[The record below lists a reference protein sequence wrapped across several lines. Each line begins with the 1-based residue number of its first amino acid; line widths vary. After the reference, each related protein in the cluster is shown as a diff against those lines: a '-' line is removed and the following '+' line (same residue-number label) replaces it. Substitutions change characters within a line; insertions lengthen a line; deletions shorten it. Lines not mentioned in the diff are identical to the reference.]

1 MKSNMAAL
9 VETPQVLIHTPTD
22 PIVFKDPVRFG
33 KFVNQ
38 NKDDIS
44 FYQKELNKLNS
55 ILYIDDTGE
64 AVYHN
69 GELYSL
75 SSDYKYINVKKYD
88 YKELWDKLVKASY
101 HIRHLY
107 YQSKEA
113 SEDFEPYQIHVKTM
127 TGKTLTI
134 KITYNMKII
143 KLKELIQDNYGT
155 QVDQQRLIYSGQ
167 YLEDNRTIDSYKI
180 KSKTIHLLCRLR
192 GGMHHGTSFPSNYH
206 KQIKIRDY
214 NGNELTK
221 IKNPAGMSLQDVK
234 SVCQDLF

>member
-1 MKSNMAAL
+1 MAAL
-9 VETPQVLIHTPTD
+9 VQTEQVVIHTPTD
-22 PIVFKDPVRFG
+22 PIVFKDPKTFG

-75 SSDYKYINVKKYD
+75 SSDYKYINVNKYD
-88 YKELWDKLVKASY
+88 FNELWDKLVKASY
-101 HIRHLY
+101 YIRHLY
-107 YQSKEA
+107 YQSKEV
-113 SEDFEPYQIHVKTM
+113 SKDFEPYQIEIRTM

-134 KITYNMKII
+134 EINYNMKIC

-155 QVDQQRLIYSGQ
+155 PVDQQRLIYSGQ
-167 YLEDNRTIDSYKI
+167 YLKDNRTIDSYKI
-180 KSKTIHLLCRLR
+180 KSKTIHLLCALR
-192 GGMHHGTSFPSNYH
+192 GGMHHGTSFPSDYH
-206 KQIKIRDY
+206 KSIKIHDY
-214 NGNELTK
+214 NGNILTK
-221 IKNPAGMSLQDVK
+221 IKDPAGMSLQDIK